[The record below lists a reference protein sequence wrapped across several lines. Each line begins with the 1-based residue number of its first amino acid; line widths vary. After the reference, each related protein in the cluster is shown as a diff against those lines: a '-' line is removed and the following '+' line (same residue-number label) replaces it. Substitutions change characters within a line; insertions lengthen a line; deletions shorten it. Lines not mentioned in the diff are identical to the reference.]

1 MTFVTIHCHFLY
13 ILFHI
18 KNLYYLWK
26 TKNQKRWLNI
36 DKTSTILQKCDMILI
51 SLNAILNFIQIL
63 LIYILH
69 FWNFLLFKS
78 WIKVHW
84 EDFLA
89 WGKSQAWIY
98 SFANQHIAF
107 QDVYL
112 IAAGQWK
119 SSLKFGHFLK
129 KWQGYIPETKFCN
142 FKIFF
147 LKEKNKF

>member
-1 MTFVTIHCHFLY
+1 
-13 ILFHI
+13 
-18 KNLYYLWK
+18 LYYLWK
-26 TKNQKRWLNI
+26 TKNQKKWLNI
-36 DKTSTILQKCDMILI
+36 DKTSTILQKCNMILI
-51 SLNAILNFIQIL
+51 SLDAILNFTQIL
-63 LIYILH
+63 IMYILQV
-69 FWNFLLFKS
+69 WNFLLFKS

-98 SFANQHIAF
+98 SFADKPIRILSTRF
-107 QDVYL
+107 KMYYL